1 MDTTPAPNDLPVFPP
16 EEFASR
22 IERVRAEMDRRG
34 LAGLLVSSPENLYYL
49 TGLDHMGY
57 FAFQALLLPLEGEAS
72 VISRAMERATMRDQ
86 VPHLRHVG
94 YADGGPKITARS
106 EDDAVFTVV
115 NEEGRQAGLRPWEM
129 SLGVETREAGSADTS
144 AEAGGPGDAVADAIR
159 HAGLRGETIG
169 LEKASTFL
177 PLRVVESIF
186 DALPHLEWED
196 ASGLVDDIRLVQ
208 SPREQE
214 RTRAAA
220 RISDTMMLSAIATAG
235 EGVPTHDVMAA
246 IYDSMFRRGGTYPG
260 FVPLVRSTRTLSHEH
275 GTWQSGELRHGDL
288 LFLEMA
294 GCVRR
299 YHAPLGR
306 LLFLGDAPDGARR
319 MLDVCRRAQ
328 DAAAEAIGPGARARE
343 VYAAWQGVVDAA
355 ELDGYH
361 RHHCGYSVGIGYP
374 PSWSGSGVPVGLRA
388 SSDLE
393 LGSGMVF
400 HLMSW
405 LLRTGRGDAFLS
417 DTILVTDDGCEF
429 LTRVSRKLH
438 WRS

>member
-1 MDTTPAPNDLPVFPP
+1 METIPANQLPVFPP

-22 IERVRAEMDRRG
+22 VERVRAEMDRRG
-34 LAGLLVSSPENLYYL
+34 LAALLVSSPENLYYL

-57 FAFQALLLPLEGEAS
+57 FAFQALLLPLEGEPS
-72 VISRAMERATMRDQ
+72 IVSRAMERETLRDQ

-94 YADGGPKITARS
+94 YADGGPKMPARG

-115 NEEGRQAGLRPWEM
+115 NESGRQAGLRPWEM
-129 SLGVETREAGSADTS
+129 SVGVETREAGGMHP
-144 AEAGGPGDAVADAIR
+144 AGDPGDGVADAIR
-159 HAGLRGETIG
+159 HAGLEGKTIG

-220 RISDTMMLSAIATAG
+220 RISDTMMLSAMAAAG

-260 FVPLVRSTRTLSHEH
+260 FVPLVRTTRTLSHEH
-275 GTWQSGELRHGDL
+275 GTWQSGELQRGDL

-306 LLFLGDAPDGARR
+306 LLFLGEPPDGARR

-328 DAAAEAIGPGARARE
+328 DAAAETLGPGARARE
-343 VYAAWQGVVDAA
+343 VYAAWQGVVDDAG
-355 ELDGYH
+355 LDGYH

-393 LGSGMVF
+393 LRSGMVF

-417 DTILVTDDGCEF
+417 DTVLVTDDGCEF
-429 LTRVSRKLH
+429 LTRVSRDLH
-438 WRS
+438 RRS